1 MFPVIV
7 QKCWCSQGLQQ
18 LPGFAFARGAALYQV
33 MVIYG
38 IFEGYVAHI
47 SHVDVPREMM
57 AGATLYL
64 LQVGMPSSMK
74 PMKMDFM
81 TTQLQRS
88 SLGPTSCRWRSWIIA
103 PRKGV
108 AEIKPGTYQPLL
120 VALDYHTQEG
130 RCIKRKK
137 KAEDHGPVGAQRGP
151 NHEDICH

>member
-1 MFPVIV
+1 MCKLGKLNAIEVPVERKTCKHKEVVTSNFDHLKGMFPVIV
-7 QKCWCSQGLQQ
+7 PKCWCSQGLQQ

-38 IFEGYVAHI
+38 IFEVYVAHI

-88 SLGPTSCRWRSWIIA
+88 SLGPTTCRWRRWIIT
-103 PRKGV
+103 PRR
-108 AEIKPGTYQPLL
+108 E
-120 VALDYHTQEG
+120 
-130 RCIKRKK
+130 
-137 KAEDHGPVGAQRGP
+137 VG
-151 NHEDICH
+151 